1 MFVIH
6 KHLFSKPKE
15 LNWFLSKT
23 ESRTRILQ
31 EVMPVKYV
39 AVKHQPDNDISYWF
53 EVPCNLEDAVAVGKD
68 VLCNTRRG
76 DMTGYIVSIMDG
88 VPEDVAVRIIGN
100 RFPLKN
106 ILAVSAE
113 FKVPDIF
120 VPWELTQEI
129 PEPDEIAQRINEFYE
144 YGSFRI
150 PVSFTDTGTLL
161 DGYSAYLVAKM
172 FGHETLKGYCVAPQ

>member
-1 MFVIH
+1 M
-6 KHLFSKPKE
+6 
-15 LNWFLSKT
+15 
-23 ESRTRILQ
+23 
-31 EVMPVKYV
+31 KYV
-39 AVKHQPDNDISYWF
+39 AVKHQPDNEISYWF
-53 EVPCNLEDAVAVGKD
+53 EVPYGLEDVVGVGKD

-88 VPEDVAVRIIGN
+88 VPEDVAVRIVGN

-113 FKVPDIF
+113 FKVSDIF
-120 VPWELTQEI
+120 IPWELTQEM

-172 FGHETLKGYCVAPQ
+172 FGHETLKGYCVSSQ